1 MNIVQRN
8 FFRLIRCS
16 AFEQK
21 DEVEPMS
28 VCKWN
33 KLYQLALMHDMTGPV
48 YQGLQQCRGQFFLH
62 LTDKQWEQWAK
73 TLQEQQQHPQQDAD
87 EDEFLRA
94 DHLTNPV
101 LNMKI
106 QSILDDEGSDVST
119 RQLLLIIIRIARH
132 ILNEGVPIKQLTE
145 LGIYLR
151 KESHRVDFFSLVKWL
166 KSLRLNQMAQLEG
179 ALLIQMFDFT
189 EDEIPF
195 LEGKTDK
202 RAEQVAQELTEFTN
216 TRAQDFYFSQE
227 SGSVFV
233 HTSNGSAMLGHIRRS
248 ARYFHYLPSETLT
261 NFFASFAHSLSHIE
275 E

>member
-101 LNMKI
+101 LNMKL

-151 KESHRVDFFSLVKWL
+151 KESHRVDEEP
-166 KSLRLNQMAQLEG
+166 QAQ
-179 ALLIQMFDFT
+179 
-189 EDEIPF
+189 
-195 LEGKTDK
+195 
-202 RAEQVAQELTEFTN
+202 
-216 TRAQDFYFSQE
+216 
-227 SGSVFV
+227 
-233 HTSNGSAMLGHIRRS
+233 SNGPAGRGVADSDV
-248 ARYFHYLPSETLT
+248 
-261 NFFASFAHSLSHIE
+261 
-275 E
+275 